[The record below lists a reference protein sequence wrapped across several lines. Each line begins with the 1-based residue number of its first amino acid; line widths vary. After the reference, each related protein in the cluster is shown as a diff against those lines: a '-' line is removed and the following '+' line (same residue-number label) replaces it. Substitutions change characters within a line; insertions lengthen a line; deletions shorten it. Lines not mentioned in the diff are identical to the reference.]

1 MPQFELVDVG
11 TATVRLEDVSLAP
24 ETVWRPL
31 DDTRISE
38 IEQNIMEG
46 NWLSTPIEFPVL
58 LGKSNGECFDAK
70 ACQCWLVQGGGRCT
84 HSQSNTH
91 VAIFLYCWP
100 VEPQRAYHSLLQV
113 LACAEV
119 NKSGGQLAGATAT
132 VVQSAHAEV
141 NEPDAE
147 LK

>member
-11 TATVRLEDVSLAP
+11 TATVRLEDVSLEP

-58 LGKSNGECFDAK
+58 LGKSNGVCFDAK
-70 ACQCWLVQGGGRCT
+70 ACQCWLAQGGGT
-84 HSQSNTH
+84 HAQSNTH
-91 VAIFLYCWP
+91 VANFLYCWP
-100 VEPQRAYHSLLQV
+100 VEPQLTKGMHHSLYLV
-113 LACAEV
+113 LVCMPMV
-119 NKSGGQLAGATAT
+119 CRIVDDFT
-132 VVQSAHAEV
+132 
-141 NEPDAE
+141 
-147 LK
+147 

>member
-58 LGKSNGECFDAK
+58 LGKSNGVCFDAK
-70 ACQCWLVQGGGRCT
+70 ACQCWLVQGGAGVPMHKATHMWLTFCIAGR
-84 HSQSNTH
+84 SN
-91 VAIFLYCWP
+91 
-100 VEPQRAYHSLLQV
+100 RS
-113 LACAEV
+113 
-119 NKSGGQLAGATAT
+119 
-132 VVQSAHAEV
+132 
-141 NEPDAE
+141 
-147 LK
+147 

>member
-11 TATVRLEDVSLAP
+11 TTTVRLEDVSLEP

-58 LGKSNGECFDAK
+58 LGKSNGACFDAK

-84 HSQSNTH
+84 HAQSNTH
-91 VAIFLYCWP
+91 VANFLYCWP
-100 VEPQRAYHSLLQV
+100 VEPQLTKGMHHSLYLV
-113 LACAEV
+113 LVCMPMV
-119 NKSGGQLAGATAT
+119 CRIVDDFT
-132 VVQSAHAEV
+132 
-141 NEPDAE
+141 
-147 LK
+147 